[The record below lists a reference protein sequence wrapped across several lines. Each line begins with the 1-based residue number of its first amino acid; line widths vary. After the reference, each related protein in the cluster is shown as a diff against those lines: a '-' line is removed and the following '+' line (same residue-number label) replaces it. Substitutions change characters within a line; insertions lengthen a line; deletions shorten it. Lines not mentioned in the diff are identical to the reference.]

1 MSFHIRFFSLISKNR
16 VVKSVTE
23 KDANLIILRLTPL
36 AVTLTAFLK
45 FGINTVWQRKH
56 FIRYH
61 QFVVLYCWLRPL
73 P

>member
-36 AVTLTAFLK
+36 CDALQWVFLYGHK
-45 FGINTVWQRKH
+45 VMDRWNLIM
-56 FIRYH
+56 FIQY
-61 QFVVLYCWLRPL
+61 PNKI
-73 P
+73 

>member
-36 AVTLTAFLK
+36 TDFSVYFLLTSKIVAPNLGTLHSIMNGLPVRDKRTA
-45 FGINTVWQRKH
+45 
-56 FIRYH
+56 
-61 QFVVLYCWLRPL
+61 
-73 P
+73 

>member
-36 AVTLTAFLK
+36 TARLD
-45 FGINTVWQRKH
+45 GYR
-56 FIRYH
+56 FISWYE
-61 QFVVLYCWLRPL
+61 
-73 P
+73 

>member
-36 AVTLTAFLK
+36 TEKSVF
-45 FGINTVWQRKH
+45 FS
-56 FIRYH
+56 
-61 QFVVLYCWLRPL
+61 
-73 P
+73 

>member
-36 AVTLTAFLK
+36 AESNDSTYFTE
-45 FGINTVWQRKH
+45 
-56 FIRYH
+56 
-61 QFVVLYCWLRPL
+61 LRFKKL
-73 P
+73 

>member
-36 AVTLTAFLK
+36 GNVTI
-45 FGINTVWQRKH
+45 G
-56 FIRYH
+56 
-61 QFVVLYCWLRPL
+61 
-73 P
+73 

>member
-36 AVTLTAFLK
+36 AVLVRNDFFYYGCILR
-45 FGINTVWQRKH
+45 INLGKGQ
-56 FIRYH
+56 
-61 QFVVLYCWLRPL
+61 
-73 P
+73 

>member
-36 AVTLTAFLK
+36 PDPKGSGF
-45 FGINTVWQRKH
+45 F
-56 FIRYH
+56 
-61 QFVVLYCWLRPL
+61 
-73 P
+73 

>member
-36 AVTLTAFLK
+36 AVSN
-45 FGINTVWQRKH
+45 GVI
-56 FIRYH
+56 FIDWMLVPILH
-61 QFVVLYCWLRPL
+61 S
-73 P
+73 